1 MRLGD
6 RVIDPPVLLAPMA
19 GLTDRPFRA
28 LVARFGAGLVV
39 SEMLASREL
48 LARSPSALA
57 RAEVAAGAAPSS
69 VGTAVQIAGWDPQAM
84 AEAARRLVGD
94 GAHVIDINM
103 GCPAKKV
110 AKRAAGAGLMR
121 EPALALAVV
130 EAVVGAAHGSGGV
143 PVTLKMRLGW
153 NAGALNA
160 PWIAARAEAAGVRR
174 VTVHGRTRC
183 QFYAGRADWAAI
195 RRVVEAVR
203 VPVVADGDIVDAAT
217 ARRALAA
224 SGAAGVMIGRAAVG
238 RPWALAEIAAGLAGR
253 PAPGRPRGAA
263 YAALVAEHVEAAL
276 SFYGVP
282 VGIRAVRK
290 HLDGYL
296 AQVVGGAALRARL
309 IREDDPRRLLA
320 GIAEM
325 GVLDGFDAGAPLARA
340 A

>member
-6 RVIDPPVLLAPMA
+6 KVIDPPVLLAPMA

-57 RAEVAAGAAPSS
+57 RAEVAAGAEANG
-69 VGTAVQIAGWDPQAM
+69 VGTAVQIAGWDPAAM
-84 AEAARRLVGD
+84 AEAARRLAGD
-94 GAHVIDINM
+94 GAEVIDINM

-110 AKRAAGAGLMR
+110 ASRAAGAGLMR

-130 EAVVGAAHGSGGV
+130 EAVVGAVDGAFRV

-153 NAGALNA
+153 DAAALNA
-160 PWIAARAEAAGVRR
+160 PAIAARAEAAGVAM

-183 QFYAGRADWAAI
+183 QFYQGRADWAAI
-195 RRVVEAVR
+195 RRVVQAVR
-203 VPVVADGDIVDAAT
+203 IPVVANGDIVDAAT
-217 ARRALAA
+217 SRRALAE
-224 SGAAGVMIGRAAVG
+224 SGAAGVMVGRGAVG
-238 RPWALAEIAAGLAGR
+238 RPWALAGIAAGLDGR
-253 PAPGRPRGAA
+253 PEPDRPRGAA
-263 YAALVAEHVEAAL
+263 YAALAAGHVEAAL
-276 SFYGVP
+276 SFYGVA

-296 AQVVGGAALRARL
+296 AQVPGGAALRARL

-320 GIAEM
+320 GVAEL
-325 GVLDGFDAGAPLARA
+325 GALDTEAPLAQA

>member
-1 MRLGD
+1 MRLANLA
-6 RVIDPPVLLAPMA
+6 IDPPVLLAPMA

-28 LVARFGAGLVV
+28 LVARWDAGLVV

-57 RAEVAAGAAPSS
+57 RAEIAAGA
-69 VGTAVQIAGWDPQAM
+69 VGTAVQIAGWDPEAM
-84 AEAARRLVGD
+84 GEAARRLAGD
-94 GAHVIDINM
+94 GAQAIDINM

-121 EPALALAVV
+121 EPELALAVV
-130 EAVVGAAHGSGGV
+130 EAVVGAVHV

-153 NAGALNA
+153 DAGALNA
-160 PWIAARAEAAGVRR
+160 PMIAARAEAVGVGM

-183 QFYAGRADWAAI
+183 QFYHGRADWAAI

-203 VPVVADGDIVDAAT
+203 IPVVANGDIVDAAT

-224 SGAAGVMIGRAAVG
+224 SGAAGVMVGRGAVG

-253 PAPGRPRGAA
+253 PWPGRPRAQTLAA
-263 YAALVAEHVEAAL
+263 AVAEHVEAAL
-276 SFYGVP
+276 SFHGVA

-296 AQVVGGAALRARL
+296 AQVPGAAALRARL
-309 IREDDPRRLLA
+309 IREDDPGRLLA
-320 GIAEM
+320 GIAEL
-325 GVLDGFDAGAPLARA
+325 GALDAALPLARA